1 MVEEGI
7 RLKCLK
13 ILFTGVI
20 MKKVEK
26 TGLDDSD
33 GSIML
38 TTNRPSSWEYLLTQ
52 QKEKD
57 LTHCLVSTHWEV

>member
-1 MVEEGI
+1 MSYNSLYRGDNE
-7 RLKCLK
+7 
-13 ILFTGVI
+13 
-20 MKKVEK
+20 KKVEK

-38 TTNRPSSWEYLLTQ
+38 TTNRPSFWEYVLTQ

-57 LTHCLVSTHWEV
+57 LTHCLCL

>member
-1 MVEEGI
+1 MSYNSLYRGDNE
-7 RLKCLK
+7 
-13 ILFTGVI
+13 
-20 MKKVEK
+20 KKVEK

-38 TTNRPSSWEYLLTQ
+38 TTNRPSFWEYVLTQ

-57 LTHCLVSTHWEV
+57 LTHCLVSTHWEI